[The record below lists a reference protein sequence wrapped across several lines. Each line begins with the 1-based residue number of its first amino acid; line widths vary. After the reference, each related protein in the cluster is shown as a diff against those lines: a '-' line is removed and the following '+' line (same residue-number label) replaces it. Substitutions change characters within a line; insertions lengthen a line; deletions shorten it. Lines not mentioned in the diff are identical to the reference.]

1 MARFIL
7 ACGLLALATFA
18 AGEARPC
25 GECARVGRPWHRVTG
40 KLTLLALEAGDRYS
54 VRPGLDKEDVINFP
68 PRGRVAVIG
77 WRLTTDDGKTYV
89 LNLGSRTLT
98 RRAAELDGKR
108 VTVAGPLDK
117 DTIDVW
123 ELDAAR

>member
-1 MARFIL
+1 MAKFMV
-7 ACGLLALATFA
+7 ACGLLALATFG

-25 GECARVGRPWHRVTG
+25 DGCARHAKAWVRVEG
-40 KLTLLALEAGDRYS
+40 KLTVIALEPGDRYDFGDE
-54 VRPGLDKEDVINFP
+54 RPKD
-68 PRGRVAVIG
+68 GRVGHPPMFQRVVIA

-108 VTVAGPLDK
+108 VVVAGPLDK
-117 DTIDVW
+117 DFIDVW
-123 ELDAAR
+123 ELGAAR